1 MMRKRSI
8 SSVLDENPDRPYA
21 SPSPP
26 SSRIQRNRTRTISGI
41 LEEPS
46 EHSPSTTSHSGRLVA
61 CDCTKCNGKLVDYR
75 TKVLHEINQNPE
87 DSLNQNL
94 EDNLEETE
102 IEGHQPDETSPE
114 TQAESEFHRDD
125 HQYESGNNENDETE
139 FNFLPRQQLKRYVN

>member
-1 MMRKRSI
+1 
-8 SSVLDENPDRPYA
+8 
-21 SPSPP
+21 
-26 SSRIQRNRTRTISGI
+26 
-41 LEEPS
+41 
-46 EHSPSTTSHSGRLVA
+46 LVA

-114 TQAESEFHRDD
+114 IQAESEFYRDN
-125 HQYESGNNENDETE
+125 HQYESEQLSITKMTKLNLTSYLDND
-139 FNFLPRQQLKRYVN
+139 